1 MHVCNLPYSCCHFI
15 GILAQTIDGHFP
27 ALVVY
32 IFNIVNAFSH
42 LFKGLGVMG
51 GHGISS
57 NFASRDS

>member
-51 GHGISS
+51 GTW
-57 NFASRDS
+57 NFF